1 MSLLASAI
9 ETPATVLWLG
19 FAFIIGLPLVFISLG
34 EIIHRLRRAGNPLS
48 RVLWVVRTFVLPP
61 LTVWL
66 IAQYFF
72 GVDADSTE
80 LRLVQTVFWAAV
92 ALAMLI
98 FLGTLV
104 SHGKP
109 TRNWQV
115 SMPNLLFQ
123 FLRALLVFASLTYLL
138 AEVWKIDVQQI
149 MGTLGI
155 GSLVIALALQD
166 TLSNLVSGFLLIIE
180 SPFKVGDWI
189 KVGDTEGEVVEINWR
204 AVRIKTIDRD
214 IVVIPNGNLGKESI
228 INYVLGDPLHA
239 VRLALPLSAADHP
252 NLVRRTLMDVA
263 LSIDGIL
270 ADPEPEVDPQEFRN
284 SSILYEVRFFI
295 TEYHMTE
302 QISDEFLARAYY
314 ALRRAGISYPF
325 PDRVEWRQEPSS
337 SIPPEPPLLEALQAQ
352 PLFAH
357 LDPSSL
363 RSLSGETR
371 AEIFGNGE
379 SIVRTGHCDP
389 AFYIILRGQVA
400 LANGAGSIIAT
411 LGEGDFLGEM
421 VLLAGEKSP
430 VTASVVETTTVLR
443 IESPAINALVQKLPR
458 FALEISQFIDERRKL
473 IRAGGA

>member
-1 MSLLASAI
+1 MSLLASAT
-9 ETPATVLWLG
+9 EAPATVLWLG
-19 FAFIIGLPLVFISLG
+19 FAFIIGLPLVFIALG
-34 EIIHRLRRAGNPLS
+34 EIIHRLRREGNPLS
-48 RVLWVVRTFVLPP
+48 RVLWVARTIVLPP
-61 LTVWL
+61 LATWL

-72 GVDADSTE
+72 GVSADATA

-123 FLRALLVFASLTYLL
+123 VLRALLVFAALTYLL
-138 AEVWKIDVQQI
+138 AEVWKIDVKQI

-214 IVVIPNGNLGKESI
+214 IVIIPNGNLGKEKI

-239 VRLALPLSAADHP
+239 VRLKLPLSASDHP
-252 NLVRRTLMDVA
+252 NLVRRTLTDVA
-263 LSIDGIL
+263 RSIDGIL
-270 ADPEPEVDPQEFRN
+270 AEPAPEVDPQEFRN

-295 TEYHMTE
+295 TEYQMTE

-325 PDRVEWRQEPSS
+325 ADSVESHLEPSS
-337 SIPPEPPLLEALQAQ
+337 TIPAAPGLLEALQAQ
-352 PLFAH
+352 ALFSH
-357 LDPSSL
+357 LDQASL
-363 RSLSGETR
+363 RSLSAETR

-379 SIVRTGHCDP
+379 SIVRAGQSDP
-389 AFYIILRGQVA
+389 AFYIILRGEVA
-400 LANGAGSIIAT
+400 LANATGTPIAT

-430 VTASVVETTTVLR
+430 VTASVVETATVLR
-443 IESPAINALVQKLPR
+443 IEAPAINTLVQKLPR

-473 IRAGGA
+473 IRAGST